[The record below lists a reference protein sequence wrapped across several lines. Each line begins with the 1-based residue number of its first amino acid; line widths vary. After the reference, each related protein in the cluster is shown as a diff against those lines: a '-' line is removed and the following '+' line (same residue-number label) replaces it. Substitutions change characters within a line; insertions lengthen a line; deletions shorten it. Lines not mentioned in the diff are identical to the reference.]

1 MFRRLWSFPLY
12 APGTSIVTAA
22 AGTESWAFPVD
33 ARYYSSHT
41 FARGPE
47 DIVEFGHKEVTS

>member
-12 APGTSIVTAA
+12 APSSSVATAA
-22 AGTESWAFPVD
+22 VATESWAFPVD
-33 ARYYSSHT
+33 AHYHSSHT
-41 FARGPE
+41 FVRGPE